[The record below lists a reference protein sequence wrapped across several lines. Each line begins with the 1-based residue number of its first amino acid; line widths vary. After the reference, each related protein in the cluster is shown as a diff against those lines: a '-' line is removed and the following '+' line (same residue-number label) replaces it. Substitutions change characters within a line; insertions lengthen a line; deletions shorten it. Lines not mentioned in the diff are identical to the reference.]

1 MASTEHNISKLGA
14 AVITR
19 DITLTFLGTNEIFRN
34 LEVLQATVSIWQH
47 KALDC

>member
-1 MASTEHNISKLGA
+1 MASSEHKISKLGA

-19 DITLTFLGTNEIFRN
+19 EITLTFPGAHEIFRS